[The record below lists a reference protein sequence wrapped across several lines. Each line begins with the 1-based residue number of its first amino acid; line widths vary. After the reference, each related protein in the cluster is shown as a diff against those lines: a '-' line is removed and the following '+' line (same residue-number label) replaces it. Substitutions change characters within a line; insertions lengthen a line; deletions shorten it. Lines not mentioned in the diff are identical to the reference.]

1 MINWQVIVARKL
13 KWTENVS
20 NRNEMRQIEVE
31 VVPFCKTFLKIPE
44 IKWW

>member
-1 MINWQVIVARKL
+1 
-13 KWTENVS
+13 
-20 NRNEMRQIEVE
+20 MRQIEVE